1 MITPENQAAIS
12 DWLRTDALNIVWAL
26 AIDVIAHFAAK
37 AVKWAIAKGIDRIP
51 FFARRDGAGA
61 AGVKPTVDVGE
72 RIGEV
77 GYWLV
82 WLLGLI
88 AALNVLGLTSVV
100 APLNSMVSE
109 FLRYLPS
116 VVGAALI

>member
-12 DWLRTDALNIVWAL
+12 NWLRTDALNYLGALVIV
-26 AIDVIAHFAAK
+26 IIAHFAAK
-37 AVKWAIAKGIDRIP
+37 AVKWAIAKSIDRIP
-51 FFARRDGAGA
+51 FFSRRDGAGS
-61 AGVKPTVDVGE
+61 AGVRPTVDVGE

-88 AALNVLGLTSVV
+88 AALNVIGLDNVV
-100 APLNSMVSE
+100 APLNSMVKKK
-109 FLRYLPS
+109 
-116 VVGAALI
+116 